1 MTRIESDSE
10 AVIEM
15 LVLAITADTAEKREG
30 AMQLAGCLAAHLTPE
45 EVENC
50 QQKASQAIARQVAE
64 AINRDAAEII
74 AKEAADA

>member
-1 MTRIESDSE
+1 MTKIESDSE

-30 AMQLAGCLAAHLTPE
+30 AMQLAGCLADLMTPE
-45 EVENC
+45 EVEDC
-50 QQKASQAIARQVAE
+50 QQEASQTIARQVAE

>member
-10 AVIEM
+10 ALIEL
-15 LVLAITADTAEKREG
+15 LVLAVTADTAEKREG
-30 AMQLAGCLAAHLTPE
+30 AMQLAGCLAGLMTPE
-45 EVENC
+45 EVEDC
-50 QQKASQAIARQVAE
+50 HSKASQTIARQVAE

>member
-10 AVIEM
+10 SLIEL
-15 LVLAITADTAEKREG
+15 LVLSVTADTTEKQEA
-30 AMQLAGCLAAHLTPE
+30 AMQLASCLADLMTPK
-45 EVENC
+45 EVEDC
-50 QQKASQAIARQVAE
+50 HSKASQTIARQVAE